1 MRLLDSI
8 CKVIASSY
16 EGVPVHIEEVP
27 NDFKRN
33 CFLVTLATG
42 SSKLKNFNVY
52 EDTPIFQIVYFGK
65 RNEAN
70 QVLAEELYRVKEELK
85 ALFLLRRAVPVIPLE
100 GKKEKARYA
109 KIETYSDEA
118 RLGEG
123 AVYIKLS
130 LNFTEDVPKFEENEI
145 IREVELVTTVTPT
158 GNAPTGTKRVSITL
172 PVYSVVTNSIGVIH
186 RITTNE

>member
-16 EGVPVHIEEVP
+16 KGVPVHIEEVP
-27 NDFKRN
+27 NDFKRD

-65 RNEAN
+65 RSEAN
-70 QVLAEELYRVKEELK
+70 QVLAEELYKVKEELK
-85 ALFLLRRAVPVIPLE
+85 ALFLLRKAVPVIPLE
-100 GKKEKARYA
+100 GKKEKPRYA
-109 KIETYSDEA
+109 KIETYSDEI

-123 AVYIKLS
+123 AVYVKLS
-130 LNFTEDVPKFEENEI
+130 LNFTEDVPKFDDYELI
-145 IREVELVTTVTPT
+145 GDVDLVTTVTSTGNIPT
-158 GNAPTGTKRVSITL
+158 GRRKVSITL
-172 PVYSVVTNSIGVIH
+172 PFYTGGTNTVEVKQSIN
-186 RITTNE
+186 TNE